1 MTEMELRRAVLKLK
15 LKANSKIVL
24 VALLLR
30 LDWSTWSGL
39 CSASDVADELTGDK
53 RMVNRAFK
61 DLIDQNLISRV
72 AQRKSERQ
80 HYRAFTRVNV
90 SLILSLAKMKS
101 PPDED
106 QTPTVMVTHPSD
118 KVTLPPSVIVTH
130 PSDKVTLPPSDKVTL
145 PPSVIVTDNST
156 KDNQLRI
163 TTEITTKDNQQSS
176 EPDQQSKAEEVEVLV
191 DEGKYPQHVIDYAK
205 DNGHTLERA
214 QEIMDNVRR
223 KLEIR
228 RAREKSGA
236 NHNRPTTAYNPKP
249 Y

>member
-101 PPDED
+101 SPDED
-106 QTPTVMVTHPSD
+106 QTPTVMVTH
-118 KVTLPPSVIVTH
+118 
-130 PSDKVTLPPSDKVTL
+130 PSDKVTL